1 MSLLLLDEMAPI
13 SFLFNIVAFLVLVPY
28 YVVSLRLLLGK
39 SLQNYGWGMCLAVGL
54 ILIGV
59 WAATERVLDI
69 TKEYQLL
76 IFLFPFLTGVLSGVF
91 RFVRHLGKRWR

>member
-1 MSLLLLDEMAPI
+1 M
-13 SFLFNIVAFLVLVPY
+13 
-28 YVVSLRLLLGK
+28 LGK
-39 SLQNYGWGMCLAVGL
+39 SLQNYGWGMCLAVVL

-69 TKEYQLL
+69 AEEYQLL
-76 IFLFPFLTGVLSGVF
+76 IFLFPFLIGVLSGVF